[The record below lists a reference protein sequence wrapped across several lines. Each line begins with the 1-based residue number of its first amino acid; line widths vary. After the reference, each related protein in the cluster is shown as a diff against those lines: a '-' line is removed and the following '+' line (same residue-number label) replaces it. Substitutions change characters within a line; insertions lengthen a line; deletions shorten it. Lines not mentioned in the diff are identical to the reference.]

1 MDDCIIQVT
10 QWQKNESLLEKWI
23 GYLSMKGYSLKVKKK
38 LNGEG
43 RMVYGLFRNL
53 NNEEIEEIKAKKY
66 AIVRNSL
73 ERRMPNGRRVK

>member
-38 LNGEG
+38 INGEG

-53 NNEEIEEIKAKKY
+53 NSEEIEEIKAKKY